1 MRTLNNSG
9 FDTLAGRPAASSW
22 EGRIVPKGMIGRVVP
37 AAFSA
42 VTEGVP

>member
-1 MRTLNNSG
+1 MRNLSNSG
-9 FDTLAGRPAASSW
+9 NDTLADRPRASSW